1 MHLVIILTTTAI
13 AWGLRLFWDQSGESW
28 TTRWQRSLFL
38 FLLPPLLL
46 LMTAAAV
53 LFMGPSGKMLGLHA
67 GWISY
72 LVAIAFLGWAIFCL
86 LKRLHQMWSSCQEI
100 RAYLQLEINGKI
112 AHILDT
118 NFPYSAQIGFWHSD
132 LVVSKGLLQTL
143 DKAHLEAVLA
153 HEKAHSYYRDTFWF
167 FWLGWLR
174 YCTSWLPDTEALWQE
189 LLLLREMRAD
199 RHAAAQVDPLLL
211 AESLLEVAQAPL
223 KFNDSFSVAFS
234 CATPANRLTER
245 INALLTTSESPTQPK
260 FWTWSWMLFALI
272 PLFTVPFHQ

>member
-1 MHLVIILTTTAI
+1 MHLVIMLTTTAI
-13 AWGLRLFWDQSGESW
+13 ACCLRLFWHQSGDSW
-28 TTRWQRSLFL
+28 TTRWQRSLFF

-53 LFMGPSGKMLGLHA
+53 LFMGPEGQMLGLHA

-72 LVAIAFLGWAIFCL
+72 LVAIAFLAWAVFCL
-86 LKRLHQMWSSCQEI
+86 IKRLYQMWHSCQGL
-100 RAYLQLEINGKI
+100 RSYSQLEVAGKI

-143 DKAHLEAVLA
+143 DKAHLQAVIA
-153 HEKAHSYYRDTFWF
+153 HEQAHDYYRDTFWF

-174 YCTSWLPDTEALWQE
+174 FCTSWLPNTEALWQE

-199 RHAAAQVDPLLL
+199 RQAAERVDPLLL
-211 AESLLEVAQAPL
+211 AESLLEVAKAPL
-223 KFNDSFSVAFS
+223 QFNDSFSVAFS
-234 CATPANRLTER
+234 CATPPNRLAER
-245 INALLTTSESPTQPK
+245 IDALLTNSESPSSAN
-260 FWTWSWMLFALI
+260 FWSWSWMLFALI